1 MPNQQPQTTA
11 LWEDLKQ
18 LTKSVVEEMNRDA
31 ELSSRTG
38 GLESRLEDGDA
49 LVVSKVSVPKMYL
62 TVRLSAEALEI
73 HTRLRISEAESADRE
88 FREDLTIHFD
98 ANGASLRNPAGEV
111 FTVDEAV
118 FYILRPFLHLGA
130 VDC

>member
-1 MPNQQPQTTA
+1 MPNYQPQTAA

-38 GLESRLEDGDA
+38 GLELRLEDA
-49 LVVSKVSVPKMYL
+49 EVTVVNKASAPKMHL
-62 TVRLSAEALEI
+62 IIRLGAYALEL
-73 HTRLRISEAESADRE
+73 HTRLSVTEADLNERE
-88 FREDLTIHFD
+88 FREDLAIQID
-98 ANGASLRNPAGEV
+98 ENGASLRNPAGEV
-111 FTVDEAV
+111 FAVDEAV

-130 VDC
+130 VGR